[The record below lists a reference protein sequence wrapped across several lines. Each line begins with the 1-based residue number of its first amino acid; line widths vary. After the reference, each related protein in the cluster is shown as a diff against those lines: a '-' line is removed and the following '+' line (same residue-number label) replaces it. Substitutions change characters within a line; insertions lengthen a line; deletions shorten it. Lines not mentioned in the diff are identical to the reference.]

1 VKKAGNFVRQVCW
14 AVALLGFLAGAER
27 GRGENAPPSADGFRQ
42 DVYVWQRLWT
52 PALSRGVREEGRS
65 FAALDVL
72 VAEVSFAGGLPTV
85 RRAGPDWAALAA
97 TGRRIGLVV
106 RSGSQAIGP
115 GGAGSKAEAALAQA
129 CTDAMAEA
137 RGSGIDPFEL
147 QLDLDAATSRLPSY
161 RGLLHRLREKYR
173 PMRMV
178 VTVLPDW
185 LLSPDF
191 APLMAEADAYV
202 LQVHSL
208 ERPVADRPFVLC
220 DPLRTERWIREASAL
235 GIPYWVALPT
245 YGYRVAFGPSGE
257 FLGLQ
262 AEGPPRAWPDGS
274 AVRTVMADPGSM
286 AALVRRIGLAQPKA
300 CEGLIWFRFPS
311 DDDRLAWHWPTL
323 KKVMRGEAPRGRLV
337 LSARNNGTNLFDL
350 ALANDGDAQVAP
362 SGFVVSLRGTRLIA
376 ADAIFG
382 WRIERG
388 AGAVT
393 VHPSAGD
400 DSLLFPGERRQ
411 IGWMRLDGPAQI
423 EPTVLP

>member
-1 VKKAGNFVRQVCW
+1 M
-14 AVALLGFLAGAER
+14 ALLGFLDGAER
-27 GRGENAPPSADGFRQ
+27 GRGENVPQSADGFRQ

-52 PALSRGVREEGRS
+52 PALSRGVREEGRA

-72 VAEVSFAGGLPTV
+72 VAEVSFAGGLPKI
-85 RRAGPDWAALAA
+85 RGAGPDWAALAA
-97 TGRRIGLVV
+97 TGRPIGLVV
-106 RSGSQAIGP
+106 RSGSQVIGT
-115 GGAGSKAEAALAQA
+115 GVAGAKAEAALMHACADAVAQ
-129 CTDAMAEA
+129 A

-161 RGLLHRLREKYR
+161 RGLLHRLRERCR
-173 PMRMV
+173 PMRIA

-185 LLSPDF
+185 LRSPDF
-191 APLMAEADAYV
+191 APLMAEADSYV

-208 ERPVADRPFVLC
+208 ERPAADRPFVLC
-220 DPLRTERWIREASAL
+220 DPLRTERWMREASAL
-235 GIPYWVALPT
+235 GIPYRVALPT

-262 AEGPPRAWPDGS
+262 AEGPPRAWPEGS

-286 AALVRRIGLAQPKA
+286 AALVRRIGVAPPKA
-300 CEGLIWFRFPS
+300 CEGIIWFRMPS
-311 DDDRLAWHWPTL
+311 NDDRMAWHWPTL
-323 KKVMRGEAPRGRLV
+323 KKVMGGEVPRGRLV

-362 SGFVVSLRGTRLIA
+362 SGFVVPLRGTRLVA
-376 ADAIFG
+376 ADAILG
-382 WRIERG
+382 WRIERA

-393 VHPSAGD
+393 VHLPAGD

-423 EPTVLP
+423 EATVLP